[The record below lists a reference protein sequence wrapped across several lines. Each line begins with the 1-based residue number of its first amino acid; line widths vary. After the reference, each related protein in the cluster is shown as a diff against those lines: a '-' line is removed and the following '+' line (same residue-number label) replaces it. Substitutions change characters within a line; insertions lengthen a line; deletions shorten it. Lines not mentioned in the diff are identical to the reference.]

1 MPETIKQE
9 QIVQLQGNTCLA
21 LLNDQAHELEIG
33 FAPRQ
38 SQDNV
43 ILGRAVVA
51 RSRTPV
57 AQLLK
62 EDRVDPA
69 SAPLDQSCPSK
80 GISQPWIAR
89 SRRSHEQVTQV
100 HSIGEAARVGDLDS
114 VCVPLDMHGAEQP
127 VVSMDES
134 TVSYTHLR

>member
-69 SAPLDQSCPSK
+69 SAPLDQAGSSE
-80 GISQPWIAR
+80 GVSQSRVAR
-89 SRRSHEQVTQV
+89 PRRGHQKVVEV
-100 HSIGEAARVGDLDS
+100 HSLGEAARVGDLES
-114 VCVPLDMHGAEQP
+114 VCVPLDMHSAEQP
-127 VVSMDES
+127 V
-134 TVSYTHLR
+134 